1 MMINLEEEVSMSEIS
16 DHETTT
22 TIFTKEQMER
32 IREKER
38 YDLENLE
45 EMRETIDKIRN
56 TMGLDFEAPKVNDF
70 VDNLNRMSKYQEAIY
85 DNEAAIETLQ
95 EEKATY
101 ERLLLGLQKSRK
113 AKRLGNTGIKSEYDH
128 IKDEKELAKI
138 AREKR
143 NENEY
148 TRRTIEKNTKRVLD
162 ARNTFLKICTKLGIE
177 MKDKNLLIKEIPH
190 NQVTKNFETFLLISF

>member
-1 MMINLEEEVSMSEIS
+1 
-16 DHETTT
+16 
-22 TIFTKEQMER
+22 MER

-38 YDLENLE
+38 NDLENLE
-45 EMRETIDKIRN
+45 DMRETIDKIRN

-70 VDNLNRMSKYQEAIY
+70 VDNLTRMSKYQEAIY

-101 ERLLLGLQKSRK
+101 ERLLLGLKKSRM
-113 AKRLGNTGIKSEYDH
+113 AKRLGNTGVKSEYDH
-128 IKDEKELAKI
+128 IKDEKELSKI

-148 TRRTIEKNTKRVLD
+148 LRRTIEKNTKRVLD

-190 NQVTKNFETFLLISF
+190 NEVIIIFKTFLLIFLFRL